1 MNTWCERTKQAGVSH
16 HTVSHEMLLQTEE
29 LHQLQMIVQR
39 QIWDRERAA
48 LEGEVKKLREQ
59 ACCWAEQV
67 KMGSSFSPSDLYIY
81 RSDQKRCSLS
91 LSCCPWFSC
100 LGALGW
106 TFFLTNC
113 CTSFFRVRKLPDAFF
128 GIVFLRSL
136 SAQNK
141 VRLSMNCIVLRML
154 SSILRT
160 QVACLEEEV
169 SHLRSSLSRNM
180 SSEANNCE
188 LEKRSSVAGVWRS
201 SDSRARTAKTG
212 HEERET
218 EGSMSIS
225 PISRSS
231 SSTDNDVCHPATSP
245 VGPINPVAGL
255 RQRLSSAEQVYKRL
269 QRAGLRQ
276 RWYVMCGRGAGGDR
290 MRLCGYVC
298 YVCARKHTLC

>member
-1 MNTWCERTKQAGVSH
+1 MNTLCERTKQVETDVSH
-16 HTVSHEMLLQTEE
+16 DTVSHQLLLQTKE
-29 LHQLQMIVQR
+29 LHQLQLIVQR

-59 ACCWAEQV
+59 ACCWA
-67 KMGSSFSPSDLYIY
+67 
-81 RSDQKRCSLS
+81 
-91 LSCCPWFSC
+91 
-100 LGALGW
+100 A
-106 TFFLTNC
+106 
-113 CTSFFRVRKLPDAFF
+113 
-128 GIVFLRSL
+128 
-136 SAQNK
+136 
-141 VRLSMNCIVLRML
+141 
-154 SSILRT
+154 
-160 QVACLEEEV
+160 QVACLEAEV
-169 SHLRSSLSRNM
+169 SHLSSSLNRNM

-188 LEKRSSVAGVWRS
+188 LERSSGAGVWRL

-212 HEERET
+212 HEEMEM

-245 VGPINPVAGL
+245 GGPINPVAGL

-276 RWYVMCGRGAGGDR
+276 RWYVMCGSGAGGDR